1 VIEVRQLVCCRGER
15 QVLQGLSL
23 AIADGEFLA
32 VIGPN
37 GAGKTTFLKC
47 LLQLVPDWEGEILL
61 DGQSIRSLSSRQL
74 ARRLAY
80 VPQIPR
86 SDTPYQVREF
96 VLMGRYA
103 CHSPLT
109 APGHADRMAADR
121 ALALAGIESLAER
134 SLDTLSGGERQK
146 AYIAAALAQEAPVLL
161 LDEPSSQLDPRH
173 RHEVGLLLR
182 RLQQEQRLTIILISH
197 DLNEAS
203 LLADRILALRDGQI
217 ARLGTPQEIMTGAE
231 LERIFAT
238 GFVLVQ
244 HPDSGRPVALP
255 EE

>member
-1 VIEVRQLVCCRGER
+1 VIEVRDLTCWRGER
-15 QVLQGLSL
+15 QILRGLSL
-23 AIADGEFLA
+23 TVADGEFLA

-47 LLQLVPDWEGEILL
+47 LLQLVPNWQGEILL
-61 DGQSIRSLSSRQL
+61 AGQSIRDLSTRQL
-74 ARRLAY
+74 ARQLAY

-86 SDTPYQVREF
+86 SDTPYSVHEF

-109 APGHADRMAADR
+109 APGHGDRMAAER
-121 ALALAGIESLAER
+121 ALALAGIGDLAER

-173 RHEVGLLLR
+173 RHEVGMLLR
-182 RLQQEQRLTIILISH
+182 RLQAEQGLTIILISH

-203 LLADRILALRDGQI
+203 LLADRILALRDGQV
-217 ARLGTPQEIMTGAE
+217 AQLGPPSQIMTSDE
-231 LERIFAT
+231 LGRIFAAR
-238 GFVLVQ
+238 FVLVQ